1 MKKSRST
8 GSHFTHA
15 RSCSRALNRPL
26 NQVPTRAKRPAFI
39 RTYSLWQRDI
49 FPYDRFTGYKKS
61 NQNQFGR
68 ALPFAFALTCNNIYL
83 LYSSLSDFD
92 SFRWRVHLSDGVCRL
107 RARVHLKT
115 LSSLFKQ
122 LATRYAV
129 RGEIKFKTRQ
139 DNRVSQRCSFVYLQY
154 VELCSHMHCT
164 GFPTEITIMVNGFI
178 QYQTKNCSNFTCVED
193 NLFLASS

>member
-8 GSHFTHA
+8 RSHFTHA

-68 ALPFAFALTCNNIYL
+68 AFPFAFALTCNNIYL

-92 SFRWRVHLSDGVCRL
+92 SFCWRVHLSDGVCRL
-107 RARVHLKT
+107 RARVQLKT
-115 LSSLFKQ
+115 LSSLLKPNDLVCSTLLIGWPSNWILISLQFS
-122 LATRYAV
+122 ARNFWRV
-129 RGEIKFKTRQ
+129 KTKK
-139 DNRVSQRCSFVYLQY
+139 SQK
-154 VELCSHMHCT
+154 LCEQWRHENS
-164 GFPTEITIMVNGFI
+164 
-178 QYQTKNCSNFTCVED
+178 KK
-193 NLFLASS
+193 